1 MTARE
6 TASLRVVFLGTPEFA
21 IPSLRT
27 LAGATSIIAVI
38 TQPDRPAGRGRKLTP
53 PPVAVTARE
62 LGLRVMQPPSLK
74 AAPVQA
80 DLAAL
85 RPDLLAIVAYGR
97 IIPQS
102 VLALPPLG
110 GINLHPSLLPAY
122 RGASPIQAAIA
133 DGVTTTGVTIM
144 CLVDELD
151 AGDIILQR
159 QVPIMPEETA
169 GELEVRLAEEGAALL
184 LEAVRLIARGTALHH
199 PQDHAKATYVGK
211 VSKADGEIPWNRPA
225 REIVNRVRAMN
236 PWPCAYTTWRG
247 GTLKIWRARRDPGE
261 DRGTPGQVLAADDS
275 GITVAAGEGGVVLLE
290 VQPEGGRRMPAGDFL
305 RGHAVKPGDGFGQ
318 TRISPSPSAK
328 MIE

>member
-21 IPSLRT
+21 IPSLRA
-27 LAGATSIIAVI
+27 LAGATSIIAVL

-53 PPVAVTARE
+53 PPVAVTARK
-62 LGLRVMQPPSLK
+62 LGLSVAQPPSLK
-74 AAPVQA
+74 TAPVQA

-85 RPDLLAIVAYGR
+85 RPDLLATVAYGR
-97 IIPQS
+97 IIPRS

-122 RGASPIQAAIA
+122 RGASPIQAAIV

-144 CLVDELD
+144 YLADELD

-159 QVPIMPEETA
+159 QVPITPEETA
-169 GELEVRLAEEGAALL
+169 GELEVRLAEEGAAVL
-184 LEAVRLIARGTALHH
+184 LEAVRLIARGTAPRD
-199 PQDHAKATYVGK
+199 PQDHARATYVGK
-211 VSKADGEIPWNRPA
+211 VSKADGEIRWNRPA

-236 PWPCAYTTWRG
+236 PWPCAYTAWRG
-247 GTLKIWRARRDPGE
+247 GTLKIWRARIGPSEDP
-261 DRGTPGQVLAADDS
+261 GTPGQVLAADDS
-275 GITVAAGEGGVVLLE
+275 GITVAAGEGSVVLLE

-305 RGHAVKPGDGFGQ
+305 RGHAVAPGESLGQ
-318 TRISPSPSAK
+318 TRIAPSPSGK